1 MGEFIARKPEPKQNN
16 YCYGAGNCPFYI
28 EEGKCKMEKLMDK
41 VNLIGGGIVAIL
53 SAVFGQL
60 WFLFAGL
67 LVLNVVD
74 WLSGWKAAAKLK
86 KSDSKVGAKGVAKK
100 VWYWIIIAVSFYIG
114 FAFEKLG
121 AVLGVSLGFM
131 NMIGWF
137 VLANYLVNEI
147 RSITENA
154 VKLGA
159 DVPGFLI
166 KGLKI
171 TGNLID
177 HAADTRMPQ
186 SDEKERIQ

>member
-1 MGEFIARKPEPKQNN
+1 
-16 YCYGAGNCPFYI
+16 
-28 EEGKCKMEKLMDK
+28 MEKLMDK

-53 SAVFGQL
+53 SAAFGQL

-67 LVLNVVD
+67 LMLNVVD
-74 WLSGWKAAAKLK
+74 WLSGWQAAVKLK

-154 VKLGA
+154 VKLDA
-159 DVPGFLI
+159 DVPDFLI

-171 TGNLID
+171 TGSLID
-177 HAADTRMPQ
+177 HAADARMPQ